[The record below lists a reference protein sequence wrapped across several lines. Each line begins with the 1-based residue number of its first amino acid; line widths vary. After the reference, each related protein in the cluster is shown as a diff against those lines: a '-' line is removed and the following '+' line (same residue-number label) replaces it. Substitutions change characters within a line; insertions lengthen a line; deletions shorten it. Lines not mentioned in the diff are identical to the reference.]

1 MDTDEFDKA
10 SLCRLQQM
18 EELLRSR
25 GYVKDDRRGF
35 WAVPGA
41 AIETASLR
49 EIENTEEYQRR

>member
-49 EIENTEEYQRR
+49 DIKNTEEY